1 MIYQFKSYCDNGY
14 ISLTTKNQLKKSVK
28 ELIPG
33 YIDKFFNL
41 AEIEKNSNKTM
52 NAIKRSVI
60 EEYLS
65 NNKSSIKRD
74 LR

>member
-14 ISLTTKNQLKKSVK
+14 ISLTTKQLKKSVK
-28 ELIPG
+28 EHFPG
-33 YIDKFFNL
+33 CIDKFFNL

-60 EEYLS
+60 EDHLS
-65 NNKSSIKRD
+65 NNQSSIQRD